1 MMVLHSLAGV
11 EQRVQAIEST
21 LGIADDDFVI
31 TSNTSVESQASPES
45 TGAFS
50 DLLKN
55 VMNDGKPPP
64 PVSEGLTSLKGLQL
78 EPLVEQF
85 AGKSGIAPS
94 LVKAVIKAESGG
106 NPNAVSH
113 AGALGLMQLM
123 PATAKGLGVENP
135 LNPMENIEGGTKY
148 LGQLMKRYRGNKTLA
163 LAAYNA
169 GSGAV
174 AKYGGVPPYKETQ
187 HYIQKV
193 LKYEENLK

>member
-1 MMVLHSLAGV
+1 MVLHSLAGV
-11 EQRVQAIEST
+11 EQRVRAIEST
-21 LGIADDDFVI
+21 LGIADDELNI
-31 TSNTSVESQASPES
+31 TPKETIEADASLESAGS
-45 TGAFS
+45 FS

-55 VMNDGKPPP
+55 VMNDEKPPP
-64 PVSEGLTSLKGLQL
+64 PVSAGLTSLKGLQL
-78 EPLVEQF
+78 EPLVEHF
-85 AGKSGIAPS
+85 AGQSGIAPS

-148 LGQLMKRYRGNKTLA
+148 LGQLMNKYRGNKTLA

-187 HYIQKV
+187 NYVKKV
-193 LKYEENLK
+193 LQYEENLK